1 MRSPRVSDTECPFGP
16 LSSLAAVSLE
26 SEKMPAARSSGATA
40 RSIVKN
46 SKRRAK
52 FEHAMKKREEELEAW
67 FNTYDTKCVH
77 EHESLVHALSIQ

>member
-1 MRSPRVSDTECPFGP
+1 
-16 LSSLAAVSLE
+16 
-26 SEKMPAARSSGATA
+26 MPAARSSGATA